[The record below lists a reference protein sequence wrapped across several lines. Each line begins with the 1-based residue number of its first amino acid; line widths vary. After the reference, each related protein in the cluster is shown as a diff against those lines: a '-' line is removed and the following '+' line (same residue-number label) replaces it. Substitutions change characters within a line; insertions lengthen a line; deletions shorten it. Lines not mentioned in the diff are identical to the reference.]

1 MKDNKSGWQFPKALE
16 IIKCKEGNKEFMKE
30 RPARRPFGN
39 TVLICEYPIDDTA
52 AEEPN
57 AKLITWRL
65 AKRAARDFLR
75 VSFIKIDEELL
86 LRAGLG
92 IGYAF
97 APFFRGILE
106 GVEDYTIEQAA
117 REMQEEHDAQEA
129 EEGLKR
135 PVEKTLIGDCRKCWC
150 DQCAKLEQCVHL
162 REGALPDGVRPFP
175 CVGCADG
182 MRFKPCEEERCADFE
197 QGAGFNNG

>member
-1 MKDNKSGWQFPKALE
+1 MAD
-16 IIKCKEGNKEFMKE
+16 
-30 RPARRPFGN
+30 
-39 TVLICEYPIDDTA
+39 
-52 AEEPN
+52 
-57 AKLITWRL
+57 
-65 AKRAARDFLR
+65 
-75 VSFIKIDEELL
+75 IKIDEELL

-162 REGALPDGVRPFP
+162 REGALPDGCARSLASGARTECASSLAKKNGAPISSRAQDLITADKTKKENVRLRRSGRSLFLLHS
-175 CVGCADG
+175 CK
-182 MRFKPCEEERCADFE
+182 RSYSILKL
-197 QGAGFNNG
+197 

>member
-1 MKDNKSGWQFPKALE
+1 MTMYQFMVNAFYMLCGVACVAASVVIVYIVLNVLFRAL
-16 IIKCKEGNKEFMKE
+16 
-30 RPARRPFGN
+30 RRGAG
-39 TVLICEYPIDDTA
+39 TMAD
-52 AEEPN
+52 
-57 AKLITWRL
+57 
-65 AKRAARDFLR
+65 
-75 VSFIKIDEELL
+75 IKIDEEML
-86 LRAGLG
+86 LRAGPG

-97 APFFRGILE
+97 APFFRGIMN

-162 REGALPDGVRPFP
+162 REGALPDGVHPFP

>member
-1 MKDNKSGWQFPKALE
+1 MTMYQFMVNAFYMLCGVACVAASVVIVYIVLNVLFRALRRGRREQWQILRSTKNCF
-16 IIKCKEGNKEFMKE
+16 C
-30 RPARRPFGN
+30 AR
-39 TVLICEYPIDDTA
+39 
-52 AEEPN
+52 
-57 AKLITWRL
+57 
-65 AKRAARDFLR
+65 
-75 VSFIKIDEELL
+75 
-86 LRAGLG
+86 GLG
-92 IGYAF
+92 SATRSRHSLG
-97 APFFRGILE
+97 GILE

-135 PVEKTLIGDCRKCWC
+135 PVKKTLIGDCRKCWC

>member
-1 MKDNKSGWQFPKALE
+1 MTMYQFMVNAFYMLCGVACVAASVVIVYIVLNVLFRALRRGG
-16 IIKCKEGNKEFMKE
+16 GN
-30 RPARRPFGN
+30 N
-39 TVLICEYPIDDTA
+39 
-52 AEEPN
+52 
-57 AKLITWRL
+57 
-65 AKRAARDFLR
+65 
-75 VSFIKIDEELL
+75 
-86 LRAGLG
+86 
-92 IGYAF
+92 
-97 APFFRGILE
+97 
-106 GVEDYTIEQAA
+106 EDYTIEQAA

-162 REGALPDGVRPFP
+162 REGALPDGARPFP

>member
-1 MKDNKSGWQFPKALE
+1 MAD
-16 IIKCKEGNKEFMKE
+16 
-30 RPARRPFGN
+30 
-39 TVLICEYPIDDTA
+39 
-52 AEEPN
+52 
-57 AKLITWRL
+57 
-65 AKRAARDFLR
+65 
-75 VSFIKIDEELL
+75 IKIDEELL

-135 PVEKTLIGDCRKCWC
+135 PVEKNADRRLPEVLVRSMREAGTMCSLARRRASGRGTP
-150 DQCAKLEQCVHL
+150 VPL
-162 REGALPDGVRPFP
+162 RRVRGRNALQALRRRTVR
-175 CVGCADG
+175 
-182 MRFKPCEEERCADFE
+182 RFR
-197 QGAGFNNG
+197 AGRRI

>member
-1 MKDNKSGWQFPKALE
+1 MTMYQFMVNAFYMLCGVACVAASVVIVYIVLNVLFRAL
-16 IIKCKEGNKEFMKE
+16 
-30 RPARRPFGN
+30 RAR
-39 TVLICEYPIDDTA
+39 A
-52 AEEPN
+52 AETM
-57 AKLITWRL
+57 A
-65 AKRAARDFLR
+65 D
-75 VSFIKIDEELL
+75 IKIDEELL

>member
-1 MKDNKSGWQFPKALE
+1 
-16 IIKCKEGNKEFMKE
+16 
-30 RPARRPFGN
+30 
-39 TVLICEYPIDDTA
+39 
-52 AEEPN
+52 
-57 AKLITWRL
+57 
-65 AKRAARDFLR
+65 
-75 VSFIKIDEELL
+75 
-86 LRAGLG
+86 
-92 IGYAF
+92 
-97 APFFRGILE
+97 
-106 GVEDYTIEQAA
+106 
-117 REMQEEHDAQEA
+117 MQEEHDAQEA

-182 MRFKPCEEERCADFE
+182 MLFKPCEDERCADFE

>member
-1 MKDNKSGWQFPKALE
+1 MYQFMVNAFYMLCGVACVAASVVIVYIVLNVLFRAL
-16 IIKCKEGNKEFMKE
+16 
-30 RPARRPFGN
+30 R
-39 TVLICEYPIDDTA
+39 
-52 AEEPN
+52 
-57 AKLITWRL
+57 
-65 AKRAARDFLR
+65 
-75 VSFIKIDEELL
+75 
-86 LRAGLG
+86 
-92 IGYAF
+92 
-97 APFFRGILE
+97 RGILE

>member
-1 MKDNKSGWQFPKALE
+1 MAD
-16 IIKCKEGNKEFMKE
+16 
-30 RPARRPFGN
+30 
-39 TVLICEYPIDDTA
+39 
-52 AEEPN
+52 
-57 AKLITWRL
+57 
-65 AKRAARDFLR
+65 
-75 VSFIKIDEELL
+75 IKIDEELL

-135 PVEKTLIGDCRKCWC
+135 PVEKTLISDCRKCWC

-175 CVGCADG
+175 CVGCAEG

>member
-1 MKDNKSGWQFPKALE
+1 MTADRARGAL
-16 IIKCKEGNKEFMKE
+16 
-30 RPARRPFGN
+30 A
-39 TVLICEYPIDDTA
+39 VLQDADGKFICEVHCGYIVEQTA
-52 AEEPN
+52 SAHKPRRIQ
-57 AKLITWRL
+57 AQRRR
-65 AKRAARDFLR
+65 RA
-75 VSFIKIDEELL
+75 
-86 LRAGLG
+86 
-92 IGYAF
+92 
-97 APFFRGILE
+97 
-106 GVEDYTIEQAA
+106 
-117 REMQEEHDAQEA
+117 MQEEHDAQEA

>member
-1 MKDNKSGWQFPKALE
+1 MAD
-16 IIKCKEGNKEFMKE
+16 
-30 RPARRPFGN
+30 
-39 TVLICEYPIDDTA
+39 
-52 AEEPN
+52 
-57 AKLITWRL
+57 
-65 AKRAARDFLR
+65 
-75 VSFIKIDEELL
+75 IKIDEELL

-135 PVEKTLIGDCRKCWC
+135 PVEKNADRRLPEVLVRSMREAGTMRSLARRRASGRGTP
-150 DQCAKLEQCVHL
+150 VPL
-162 REGALPDGVRPFP
+162 RRVRGRNALQALRRRTVR
-175 CVGCADG
+175 
-182 MRFKPCEEERCADFE
+182 RLR
-197 QGAGFNNG
+197 AGRRI

>member
-1 MKDNKSGWQFPKALE
+1 MAMYQFMVNAFYMLCGVACVAASVVIVYIVLNVLFRALRRGG
-16 IIKCKEGNKEFMKE
+16 GN
-30 RPARRPFGN
+30 
-39 TVLICEYPIDDTA
+39 
-52 AEEPN
+52 N
-57 AKLITWRL
+57 A
-65 AKRAARDFLR
+65 D
-75 VSFIKIDEELL
+75 IKIDEEML

>member
-1 MKDNKSGWQFPKALE
+1 MTMYQFMVNAFYMLCGVACVAASVVIVYIVLNVLFRALRRDKAT
-16 IIKCKEGNKEFMKE
+16 M
-30 RPARRPFGN
+30 A
-39 TVLICEYPIDDTA
+39 D
-52 AEEPN
+52 
-57 AKLITWRL
+57 
-65 AKRAARDFLR
+65 
-75 VSFIKIDEELL
+75 IKIDEELL

>member
-1 MKDNKSGWQFPKALE
+1 MTMYQFMVNAFYMLCGVACVAASVVIVYIVLNVLFRALRRGG
-16 IIKCKEGNKEFMKE
+16 GNNG
-30 RPARRPFGN
+30 R
-39 TVLICEYPIDDTA
+39 Y
-52 AEEPN
+52 
-57 AKLITWRL
+57 
-65 AKRAARDFLR
+65 
-75 VSFIKIDEELL
+75 
-86 LRAGLG
+86 
-92 IGYAF
+92 
-97 APFFRGILE
+97 

-135 PVEKTLIGDCRKCWC
+135 PVEKTLIGDCRECWC

>member
-1 MKDNKSGWQFPKALE
+1 MTMYQFMVNAFYMLCGVACVAASVVIVYIVLNVLFRALRRGG
-16 IIKCKEGNKEFMKE
+16 GN
-30 RPARRPFGN
+30 N
-39 TVLICEYPIDDTA
+39 
-52 AEEPN
+52 
-57 AKLITWRL
+57 
-65 AKRAARDFLR
+65 
-75 VSFIKIDEELL
+75 
-86 LRAGLG
+86 
-92 IGYAF
+92 
-97 APFFRGILE
+97 RGILE

-162 REGALPDGVRPFP
+162 REGALPDGVHPFP

>member
-1 MKDNKSGWQFPKALE
+1 MTMYQFMVNAFYVLCGVACVAASVVIVYIVLNVLFRAL
-16 IIKCKEGNKEFMKE
+16 
-30 RPARRPFGN
+30 R
-39 TVLICEYPIDDTA
+39 
-52 AEEPN
+52 
-57 AKLITWRL
+57 
-65 AKRAARDFLR
+65 RAAGTMAD
-75 VSFIKIDEELL
+75 IKIDEELL